1 VFIKSLKHY
10 IEFLFAFGCWILLGF
25 ARKRIRRVVLYYHGI
40 QFSEAKSFEK
50 QMTYLAANC
59 LVVKPSEIL
68 TADSKGSVNVVA
80 ITFDDAFDSI
90 KKYAIPVLN
99 RCKITAAV
107 CVPAGCFSTSP
118 GWQILDG
125 STNDAEKVM
134 TEHEVATL
142 SKEGFEILSH
152 TLSHPILTEL
162 ADEQMDIELAG
173 SKKRLEQIIGQEV
186 PAVTYPYGAYD
197 ARVCEAARRAGYKMA
212 FSTEPRVLNNEPD
225 MFKIGRFKV
234 LPGEGLMALRLRISG
249 AYQAVL
255 FLRRLKSFIK

>member
-1 VFIKSLKHY
+1 VRIKRLKYY
-10 IEFLFAFGCWILLGF
+10 IEFLFAFCYWILLCF
-25 ARKRIRRVVLYYHGI
+25 AGKKIHRVVLYYHGI

-50 QMTYLAANC
+50 QMAYLAANC

-68 TADSKGSVNVVA
+68 TVDSKGTINVVA

-90 KKYAIPVLN
+90 KKYAVPVLS
-99 RCKITAAV
+99 RYKMTAAV
-107 CVPAGCFSTSP
+107 CVPAGCFSASP

-125 STNDAEKVM
+125 STNGAEKVM
-134 TEHEVATL
+134 AEQEVAAL
-142 SKEGFEILSH
+142 SKEGFEIFSH
-152 TLSHPILTEL
+152 TMSHPVLTKL
-162 ADEQMDIELAG
+162 GDEQMVIELAG
-173 SKKRLEQIIGQEV
+173 SKNRLEQIIGKEV
-186 PAVTYPYGAYD
+186 PAVTYPYGDYD
-197 ARVCEAARRAGYKMA
+197 TRVCEAARRAGYKMA

-234 LPGEGLMALRLRISG
+234 SPGEGLMALRLRVSG